1 MPNWC
6 DNYLTVFSTPA
17 NEEKLWEFLKDIT
30 VPEDEHTEE
39 DSLIQ
44 IFQRLLPRPERAS
57 KDILNDDGEVV
68 GSAFTEQAEDGFD
81 GYQWCLDNWGT
92 KWGDCDTISRGAGEY
107 MGVPNHFYTFQTAW
121 SPSNFTKISHDYPEL
136 WFSNVYYEGGMMF
149 AGVDIFHDGEMTTAH
164 HDHPELDVPEA
175 DWDNPDFDEDAW
187 YEKYSLAEEKL
198 IDSLREVGSEC
209 VMADMALIMFEK
221 AEL

>member
-30 VPEDEHTEE
+30 VEYEDCYGEGTGYE
-39 DSLIQ
+39 
-44 IFQRLLPRPERAS
+44 IFKSLLPAPERAS
-57 KDILNDDGEVV
+57 KEIVIDGEVV
-68 GSAFTEQAEDGFD
+68 GSAFTEEAEDGFD
-81 GYQWCLDNWGT
+81 GYQWCLDNWGS
-92 KWGDCDTISRGAGEY
+92 KWGDCETISRGAGEY
-107 MGVPNHFYTFQTAW
+107 MGVPNHYYTYQTAW
-121 SPSNFTKISHDYPEL
+121 SPSDFTKISHDYPEL
-136 WFSNVYYEGGMMF
+136 WFCNVYYEGGMMF

-164 HDHPELDVPEA
+164 HDHPELDVPTA
-175 DWDNPDFDEDAW
+175 DWGNPDFDEDAW

-209 VMADMALIMFEK
+209 VMADMALEK
-221 AEL
+221 ARQ